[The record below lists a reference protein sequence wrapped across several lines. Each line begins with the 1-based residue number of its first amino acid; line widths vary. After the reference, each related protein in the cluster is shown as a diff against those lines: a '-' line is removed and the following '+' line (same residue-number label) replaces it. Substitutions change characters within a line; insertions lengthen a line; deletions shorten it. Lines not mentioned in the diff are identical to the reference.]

1 MNKVL
6 IYHNPRWGKS
16 RESVQ
21 ILNDLNVE
29 YEIVD
34 YLNNPPSADELESL
48 AIKMG
53 VKARDFIRTK
63 EAVFKELNLQLH
75 LDDEHFIFQ
84 KMSENPKLIERPI
97 VVKGDKAVLGR
108 PPEKI
113 EDFLNS

>member
-1 MNKVL
+1 MSKVL

-21 ILNDLNVE
+21 ILNDLAVE
-29 YEIVD
+29 YEIID
-34 YLNNPPSADELESL
+34 YLNNPPTVDELQSL

-63 EAVFKELNLQLH
+63 EAVFKELNLHSH
-75 LDDEHFIFQ
+75 LDDEHFMFQ
-84 KMSENPKLIERPI
+84 KMSEYPKLIERPI
-97 VVKGDKAVLGR
+97 VVKGERAVLGR

-113 EDFLNS
+113 EDLLNS

>member
-1 MNKVL
+1 M
-6 IYHNPRWGKS
+6 
-16 RESVQ
+16 Q

-53 VKARDFIRTK
+53 IKARDFIRTK
-63 EAVFKELNLQLH
+63 ETVFKELNLQPH
-75 LDDEHFIFQ
+75 LDDEHFMFQ

-97 VVKGDKAVLGR
+97 VVKGERAVLGR

-113 EDFLNS
+113 EDLLDS

>member
-1 MNKVL
+1 M
-6 IYHNPRWGKS
+6 
-16 RESVQ
+16 Q
-21 ILNDLNVE
+21 ILNDSNVE

-63 EAVFKELNLQLH
+63 ETVFKELNLQPH
-75 LDDEHFIFQ
+75 LDDEHFMFQ

-97 VVKGDKAVLGR
+97 VIKGERAVLGR
-108 PPEKI
+108 PPEKV
-113 EDFLNS
+113 EDLLNS

>member
-21 ILNDLNVE
+21 ILNDLGVD
-29 YEIVD
+29 YEIID

-63 EAVFKELNLQLH
+63 ETVFKELNLQLH

-97 VVKGDKAVLGR
+97 IVKEERAVLGR
-108 PPEKI
+108 PPEKV
-113 EDFLNS
+113 EDLLNS

>member
-34 YLNNPPSADELESL
+34 YLNNPPSADELQSL

-63 EAVFKELNLQLH
+63 ETVFKELNLQLH
-75 LDDEHFIFQ
+75 LDDEHFMFQ

-97 VVKGDKAVLGR
+97 VVKGERAVIGR
-108 PPEKI
+108 PPEKV
-113 EDFLNS
+113 EDLLNA

>member
-1 MNKVL
+1 M
-6 IYHNPRWGKS
+6 
-16 RESVQ
+16 Q

-34 YLNNPPSADELESL
+34 YLNNPPSVDELQSL

-53 VKARDFIRTK
+53 VKARDFTRTK
-63 EAVFKELNLQLH
+63 ETVFKELNLQPH
-75 LDDEHFIFQ
+75 LDDERFIFQ

-113 EDFLNS
+113 EDLLNL

>member
-1 MNKVL
+1 M
-6 IYHNPRWGKS
+6 
-16 RESVQ
+16 Q
-21 ILNDLNVE
+21 ILNDLAVD
-29 YEIVD
+29 YEIID
-34 YLNNPPSADELESL
+34 YLNNPPSANELQSL

-63 EAVFKELNLQLH
+63 ETVFKELNLQLH
-75 LDDEHFIFQ
+75 LDDEPFMFQ

-113 EDFLNS
+113 RAFLEG

>member
-1 MNKVL
+1 M
-6 IYHNPRWGKS
+6 
-16 RESVQ
+16 Q

-34 YLNNPPSADELESL
+34 YLNNPPSVDELQSL

-53 VKARDFIRTK
+53 LKARDFIRTR
-63 EAVFKELNLQLH
+63 EAVFKELNLQSH
-75 LDDEHFIFQ
+75 LDDEDFMFQ

-97 VVKGDKAVLGR
+97 VVNGEKAVLGR

-113 EDFLNS
+113 EDLLNA